1 MTNITPIKIVLASL
15 SLEAKKIDQIVS
27 ALARG
32 QLVVYPTDTIYGLGA
47 DPRQE
52 AAVERLFEAKGRPPE
67 MAIPL
72 IAADIEQ
79 VQRCAGTLTPLARRL
94 ALKFWPGPLTLV
106 IKAAP
111 TLSRRLLAD
120 GDSVA
125 VRVPSHSVARAIAK
139 QLNHPLTATS
149 ANRTGERTPTEANE
163 IILMF
168 GSTVAVV
175 LDAGPIEERERSSTI
190 VDARGKVPVLVR
202 DGSVEWNSVLR
213 SLR

>member
-1 MTNITPIKIVLASL
+1 MTNTTPIRIVLDPL
-15 SLEAKKIDQIVS
+15 SLEPKKLKQGVS

-52 AAVERLFEAKGRPPE
+52 AAVERLFEAKGRPPD
-67 MAIPL
+67 MAIPF

-79 VQRCAGTLTPLARRL
+79 VQRCLGSLTRLARRL
-94 ALKFWPGPLTLV
+94 AVKFWPGPLTLV
-106 IKAAP
+106 IKATP

-125 VRVPSHSVARAIAK
+125 VRVPSQPVARTIAQ
-139 QLNHPLTATS
+139 QLKHPLTATS
-149 ANRTGERTPTEANE
+149 ANRTGERTPKEVSE
-163 IILMF
+163 ILSVF
-168 GSTVAVV
+168 GSAVAVV
-175 LDAGPIEERERSSTI
+175 LDAGPIEETAKASTI
-190 VDARGKVPVLVR
+190 VDARGEVPVLLR
-202 DGSVEWNSVLR
+202 DGSVEWDSVLR

>member
-1 MTNITPIKIVLASL
+1 MTHTTSIRMVLDPL
-15 SLEAKKIDQIVS
+15 SLEAKELEQVVS
-27 ALARG
+27 ALVMG

-79 VQRCAGTLTPLARRL
+79 AQGCAGTFTPLARRL
-94 ALKFWPGPLTLV
+94 AVKFWPGSLTLV

-125 VRVPSHSVARAIAK
+125 VRVPSHPVARTLAQ
-139 QLNHPLTATS
+139 QLKHPLTATS
-149 ANRTGERTPTEANE
+149 ANRTGEKTPIKASE

-168 GSTVAVV
+168 GSTVAFV
-175 LDAGPIEERERSSTI
+175 LDTGPVEARAKASTI
-190 VDARGKVPVLVR
+190 VDARGDVPVLLR
-202 DGSVEWNSVLR
+202 DGSVAWSSVLR
-213 SLR
+213 SLQ